1 MCSSLETPTPT
12 VSENGAHCAAGG
24 RGAFQVEVEVEES
37 VIIPSP
43 QSFSGMKDRRPEV
56 MVCKCILPVFTHIA
70 EVGTM
75 SWGRNRISGWQA
87 ETFLQH
93 QVLYSL
99 VQKGS
104 LYNV

>member
-24 RGAFQVEVEVEES
+24 HGAFQVEVEVEES

-56 MVCKCILPVFTHIA
+56 MVCKCILPVFTAHCRGGHHELGEEQNFRLA
-70 EVGTM
+70 
-75 SWGRNRISGWQA
+75 S
-87 ETFLQH
+87 
-93 QVLYSL
+93 
-99 VQKGS
+99 
-104 LYNV
+104 